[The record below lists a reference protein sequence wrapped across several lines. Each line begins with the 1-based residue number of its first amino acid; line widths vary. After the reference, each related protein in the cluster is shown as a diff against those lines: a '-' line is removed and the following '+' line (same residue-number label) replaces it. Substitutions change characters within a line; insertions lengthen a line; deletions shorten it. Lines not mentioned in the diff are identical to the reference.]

1 MESWLSSLIVVVPLS
16 GILDSTQWFRF
27 VGCERLRV
35 HYESP
40 HQSVSPA
47 GVSRVEAEYQPRGVE
62 WRRTLSVPSLNNT
75 THITFHRTKCSRWA
89 LPQSVSWI
97 SILHLLL
104 GINRT
109 EKMRYGTGVL
119 SLRTPHCWGFR
130 YVRLGPWRKTT
141 YVYILWLLNL
151 LWLSW
156 LLKFR

>member
-1 MESWLSSLIVVVPLS
+1 MFAFSFYLSSSWFIATWNNFKCPLVFLLDLKSWTKVQLTASEIKGNANQMESWLSSLIVVVPLS

-89 LPQSVSWI
+89 LPLSVSWI
-97 SILHLLL
+97 LILHLL
-104 GINRT
+104 
-109 EKMRYGTGVL
+109 
-119 SLRTPHCWGFR
+119 
-130 YVRLGPWRKTT
+130 
-141 YVYILWLLNL
+141 
-151 LWLSW
+151 
-156 LLKFR
+156 